1 MKGLWIFC
9 ILVVALICA
18 SLNASAQTTA
28 PLFPGMIRLEIV
40 CLNEEDTL
48 NKNLVYITHRQP
60 LKIGYNGD
68 IVDVDTSKDSC
79 WYLEFVSRHPLKKP
93 ERAGI
98 FGGNVLVEFLDS
110 GGELIYARSL
120 AYGQLECVH
129 SEKRGGWYFYAVP
142 LDRIPV
148 LAIQAASVIRITRT

>member
-1 MKGLWIFC
+1 MKQLWIAC
-9 ILVVALICA
+9 IQVVALVCA
-18 SLNASAQTTA
+18 SLSAFAQTTE
-28 PLFPGMIRLEIV
+28 PLFPGMVRLEIV

-48 NKNLVYITHRQP
+48 NENPVYITHRQP

-79 WYLEFVSRHPLKKP
+79 WYLEFASPHSLKKP
-93 ERAGI
+93 ERTGI
-98 FGGNVLVEFLDS
+98 FGGNVLIEFLNS
-110 GGELIYARSL
+110 RGELIYARSL

-148 LAIQAASVIRITRT
+148 LAIQAASVIRITRA